1 MIVKVELA
9 VLVDPEE
16 WAESYG
22 LADDSSASVAADVQA
37 WVERAVSNHP
47 EGLLANALYTPG
59 QVDAAFEDGA
69 VL

>member
-9 VLVDPEE
+9 VLVDPDE
-16 WAESYG
+16 WAEAYG
-22 LADDSSASVAADVQA
+22 LADDSNSAVAADVTA

-47 EGLLANALYTPG
+47 EGLLANALYTPS
-59 QVDAAFEDGA
+59 QIDAAFEDGA

>member
-1 MIVKVELA
+1 MIVKVELS

-16 WAESYG
+16 WAEAYG
-22 LADDSSASVAADVQA
+22 MTEDSTAAVAADVQA

-47 EGLLANALYTPG
+47 EGLLANALYTPA
-59 QVDAAFEDGA
+59 QMDAAFEDGA